1 MIHLPPLIQD
11 LGILLLTGGLVA
23 LLFSYMRQPLV
34 VGYLLA
40 GFLLGPNFSYFPHV
54 TQSEGIALWGEIGVL
69 FLLFGLGL
77 EFSFKKLLEVGPSAL
92 VATTIEVL
100 GMFILGFFAAR
111 KLGFREVE
119 SLFFGAMLAISSTT
133 VLLRAIEETGTKSAR
148 FAQNIFGILIV
159 EDFFAIVLLVLL
171 ATIGGQGQ
179 AGAASGAEVVVYT
192 LFKFVFFL
200 TVVFVVGI
208 SVLPMMI
215 QKTQRILSDE
225 MRLILSL
232 GLCFSTVVVASKLGF
247 SPTLG
252 AFLMG
257 SLLAGT
263 REGKRVEA
271 LLLPVQQLFG
281 AIFFISVGM
290 LIEPAALLRNPAQA
304 AVLLVVV
311 IFGKTIFVTLG
322 SLVAGKPLKPAFRSG
337 VSMAQIGEFS
347 FIMAALGVSLGVL
360 KKETSSLIVM
370 IATITALTT
379 PYFVRNSKDVANAL
393 DTWLPERWRFGLDRY
408 SSAVQRSGGISDWQ
422 TMIRRHL
429 LILGVNSA
437 MIGAIGLF
445 FQYWM
450 LDWLTARF
458 GEGRNVRFA
467 GLTLALMTSA
477 PFFWGVVKGGLKPKR
492 VQMYWLNRTLR
503 PILVV
508 FMIFRTVV
516 FFLLASYIFTRFF
529 PLRYTVFAGGA
540 LVAGGGLLFS
550 KKLEVVYER
559 FVQRFLL
566 SLSEVEGDVESLS
579 EAVPAKR
586 KQISPLVAAT
596 ALTPWE
602 AHIAVFIVTVD
613 SLAVGKTII
622 ELQVRERYGVTI
634 TLLERGGRKI
644 PAPSSL
650 ERIYPTD
657 RLHVIGTDEQ
667 LAAFREFVEVASASP
682 IHQMS
687 DQSFSLQSH
696 TVHIDSGFVGQSIR
710 NCGIREK
717 ANGLVVGVERDG
729 ERVLNPAANFKILS
743 GDLLWIVGETEKIRG
758 LV

>member
-1 MIHLPPLIQD
+1 MTHLPPLIQD

-23 LLFSYMRQPLV
+23 LLFSYLRQPLV

-40 GFLLGPNFSYFPHV
+40 GFLLGPNFSFFPNI
-54 TQSEGIALWGEIGVL
+54 TQSDGITLWGEIGVL

-92 VATTIEVL
+92 VAATIEVL
-100 GMFILGFFAAR
+100 GMFTVGFFVAH
-111 KLGFREVE
+111 KLGFRQVE
-119 SLFFGAMLAISSTT
+119 SLFFGAMLAMSSTT
-133 VLLRAIEETGTKSAR
+133 ILLRAIEESGTKSAR

-159 EDFFAIVLLVLL
+159 EDLYAIVLLVLL
-171 ATIGGQGQ
+171 ATVGAQGV
-179 AGAASGAEVVVYT
+179 AGAPSSGEVILYT
-192 LFKFVFFL
+192 LFKFIFFL

-208 SVLPMMI
+208 SLLPMMI

-225 MRLILSL
+225 MRLILAL
-232 GLCFSTVVVASKLGF
+232 GLCFSTVGVASKLGF

-281 AIFFISVGM
+281 AVFFISVGM
-290 LIEPAALLRNPAQA
+290 LIEPAAVLRNPVQA
-304 AVLLVVV
+304 GVLLLVV
-311 IFGKTIFVTLG
+311 IFGKTLFVTLG

-337 VSMAQIGEFS
+337 ISMAQIGEFS
-347 FIMAALGVSLGVL
+347 FIMSALGVSIGVL
-360 KKETSSLIVM
+360 KKETSSLIVI

-379 PYFVRNSKDVANAL
+379 PYFVKNSKEAANIL
-393 DTWLPERWRFGLDRY
+393 DSWLPERWRSGLDRY
-408 SSAVQRSGGISDWQ
+408 SMAVQRSSGFSDWQ
-422 TMIRRHL
+422 TMIRRNL

-445 FQYWM
+445 FQHWM

-458 GEGRNVRFA
+458 GYGRNVHFA
-467 GLTLALMTSA
+467 ALALALMTAA
-477 PFFWGVVKGGLKPKR
+477 PFFWGVAKGGLKR
-492 VQMYWLNRTLR
+492 QQVQGYWMNRTLR
-503 PILVV
+503 PIFVL
-508 FMIFRTVV
+508 FMIFRTVL

-529 PLRYTVFAGGA
+529 PLRFTMFAVGVFAGGG
-540 LVAGGGLLFS
+540 VLLFS
-550 KKLEVVYER
+550 TKVELIYER

-566 SLSEVEGDVESLS
+566 SLSEVEDEVTEKTPAEKKRESAAA
-579 EAVPAKR
+579 AVIPAKG
-586 KQISPLVAAT
+586 
-596 ALTPWE
+596 LTPWE

-613 SLAVGKTII
+613 SFAVGKTII

-644 PAPSSL
+644 PAPSSV
-650 ERIYPTD
+650 ERIYPGD

-667 LAAFREFVEVASASP
+667 LASFREFIEVASASP
-682 IHQMS
+682 IDQMS
-687 DQSFSLQSH
+687 DESFSLQSH
-696 TVHIDSGFVGQSIR
+696 TVLNLSGFAGKSIR
-710 NCGIREK
+710 DCGIREK
-717 ANGLVVGVERDG
+717 ANGLIVGVERG
-729 ERVLNPAANFKILS
+729 NERVLNPAASFKIHV